1 MKDRKE
7 IKLAIG
13 LKRFYR
19 RLKSKSK
26 RKKRRSAKHLQHI
39 ATLAKTGGNI
49 TYDNLVKQFLP
60 INIRYLLA
68 CEKSGFS
75 VEKLMSLTIDNNG
88 EFIVPEEF
96 SIIDYPKESYKFIQE
111 ITAALIFQK
120 YPIIN
125 IDYKNCLR
133 ADLGAQVLL
142 DIILKDIIS
151 FFKIIRRIRP
161 QYILVEEINGT
172 NIKNDAI
179 KKLLFSVGSP
189 AIHLDRAVNFKDI
202 IPYKLCIHDRESHID
217 PIKIIEQ
224 KDIDTTTLV
233 EYVLDCL
240 KRLNKKLTPEK
251 LDDLCIVISEI
262 LINAEEHSSTK
273 FRFSIGYFHEIQEDG
288 KHYGVFRLAILNFGK
303 TIYEKFKDPDCPN
316 THIVS
321 KMKTL
326 SDSFTKRNI
335 FFKKQFEEETLWT
348 LYSLQEGVTT
358 VAPEKY
364 RKRGNGSIQFIES
377 FFNIKGEDEITDK
390 ISRLAILS
398 GNASIVFD
406 GKYKIH
412 EKTIEGE
419 KFKYMT
425 FNDSQNIEDKPDSK
439 YVRFVEDYF
448 PGTIIS
454 AKILFN
460 DDDFTN

>member
-1 MKDRKE
+1 MRCLTE
-7 IKLAIG
+7 TV
-13 LKRFYR
+13 FYFINN
-19 RLKSKSK
+19 
-26 RKKRRSAKHLQHI
+26 A
-39 ATLAKTGGNI
+39 
-49 TYDNLVKQFLP
+49 FL
-60 INIRYLLA
+60 
-68 CEKSGFS
+68 
-75 VEKLMSLTIDNNG
+75 
-88 EFIVPEEF
+88 
-96 SIIDYPKESYKFIQE
+96 
-111 ITAALIFQK
+111 
-120 YPIIN
+120 
-125 IDYKNCLR
+125 
-133 ADLGAQVLL
+133 
-142 DIILKDIIS
+142 
-151 FFKIIRRIRP
+151 
-161 QYILVEEINGT
+161 
-172 NIKNDAI
+172 
-179 KKLLFSVGSP
+179 
-189 AIHLDRAVNFKDI
+189 
-202 IPYKLCIHDRESHID
+202 
-217 PIKIIEQ
+217 
-224 KDIDTTTLV
+224 
-233 EYVLDCL
+233 
-240 KRLNKKLTPEK
+240 
-251 LDDLCIVISEI
+251 
-262 LINAEEHSSTK
+262 
-273 FRFSIGYFHEIQEDG
+273 
-288 KHYGVFRLAILNFGK
+288 
-303 TIYEKFKDPDCPN
+303 
-316 THIVS
+316 
-321 KMKTL
+321 
-326 SDSFTKRNI
+326 I